1 MEELTEEEINNFV
14 KQALDK
20 SNSHPF
26 AENYLGLAEGNML
39 EILHEKLSSRFIE
52 SQVLDIFQEAK
63 KDLIKRK
70 IGLNLAGLHTVTRNC
85 TKCEIASSAELPKWN
100 VENPDIV
107 VVIDSPNLNQEA
119 ISIMIDAFTSAEIQS
134 QQLCLTYVNRC
145 PVKRKYE
152 QEEIFNCSPYLH
164 TEIQILNPKLIVTLG
179 AVPTSCIFGNSV
191 KITDLRGSIRWIG
204 YWPILPTYSPSY
216 IAYTTN
222 AETNLSAK
230 ENFYRDILQAKKFI
244 TKVQNDN

>member
-1 MEELTEEEINNFV
+1 
-14 KQALDK
+14 
-20 SNSHPF
+20 
-26 AENYLGLAEGNML
+26 
-39 EILHEKLSSRFIE
+39 LHEKLSSRFIE

-70 IGLNLAGLHTVTRNC
+70 ISLNLNNLHTVTRNC
-85 TKCEIASSAELPKWN
+85 RKCEISSTAELPKWN
-100 VENPDIV
+100 IENPDIV

-119 ISIMIDAFTSAEIQS
+119 ISIMIDAFTKAGIQS

-164 TEIQILNPKLIVTLG
+164 TEIQILNPKLIMTLG
-179 AVPTSCIFGNSV
+179 AVPTSCMFGNSI

-216 IAYTTN
+216 IAYTSQI
-222 AETNLSAK
+222 ETNLSAK
-230 ENFYRDILQAKKFI
+230 DNFYKDILQAKKFI
-244 TKVQNDN
+244 TKAQNDN